1 MNARVLAAEF
11 LGTALLVA
19 TVVGSGVMAARLAD
33 GNVALALLGNTLAT
47 AAMLFVL
54 ITVLAPVSGAHL
66 NPAVTLVALLQ
77 GRMTPATA
85 AAMATVQ
92 IAGAWGGTL
101 LAHAMFTLPLL
112 QMGTTARS
120 GAGIWLSEAVATFFL
135 LLTILG
141 TARRADIVTAAAVAL
156 AIGAG
161 YWFTASTSF
170 ANPAVTVARS
180 LSDTFAG
187 IAPGDVPAF
196 VAAQAAGALGA
207 LGAWRWFDRGPGPT
221 KPSAGRDAMI

>member
-112 QMGTTARS
+112 QTGTTARS

>member
-33 GNVALALLGNTLAT
+33 GNVALALLGNTVAT
-47 AAMLFVL
+47 AAVLFVL

-112 QMGTTARS
+112 QTGTTARS

-207 LGAWRWFDRGPGPT
+207 LGLWRWLDRG
-221 KPSAGRDAMI
+221 

>member
-33 GNVALALLGNTLAT
+33 GNVALALLGNTVAT
-47 AAMLFVL
+47 AAVLFVL

-112 QMGTTARS
+112 
-120 GAGIWLSEAVATFFL
+120 
-135 LLTILG
+135 
-141 TARRADIVTAAAVAL
+141 
-156 AIGAG
+156 
-161 YWFTASTSF
+161 
-170 ANPAVTVARS
+170 
-180 LSDTFAG
+180 
-187 IAPGDVPAF
+187 
-196 VAAQAAGALGA
+196 
-207 LGAWRWFDRGPGPT
+207 
-221 KPSAGRDAMI
+221 

>member
-66 NPAVTLVALLQ
+66 NPAVTLVALLH